1 MNKEEF
7 LFQLKK
13 KLTGLSEKDIN
24 KSLDYYSEMI
34 DDSMEDGLNEQEA
47 IEKLGSVE
55 DISSQIL
62 KDIPLPKLIKAKV
75 KPSNSLKT
83 GEIILLI
90 IGSPLWILMLFLA
103 LLLFFILY
111 ILIWTFVLVV
121 YAVFITF
128 ACGAIA
134 ALLNGFLL
142 IFSSDSLQALF
153 SFGLGLFCLGITIL
167 MFLFS
172 YFITFKMIQLSKKI
186 LLKIK
191 LSFLRK
197 ENGK

>member
-13 KLTGLSEKDIN
+13 KLNGLSEKDIN

-121 YAVFITF
+121 YAIFITF

-153 SFGLGLFCLGITIL
+153 SFALGLFCLGITIL

-197 ENGK
+197 ENVK